1 MRRDIYYYMKL
12 SLLNILNESKET
24 ECEYQIR
31 YIDGPIFYKREK
43 STDDWIFTDETDFY
57 KNSTSENTIE
67 WNEPKKKKGEK
78 IRQIEV
84 NQDLD
89 YKKNPLETYKRYLE
103 NVIPSNF
110 SVDIVNGSIKITNK

>member
-1 MRRDIYYYMKL
+1 MKL
-12 SLLNILNESKET
+12 SLLNILNETKET
-24 ECEYQIR
+24 EYEYQVRNIGG
-31 YIDGPIFYKREK
+31 DTFYKREK
-43 STDDWIFTDETDFY
+43 STDDWTFTDETDFY

-89 YKKNPLETYKRYLE
+89 YKNNPLETYKRYLE

-110 SVDIVNGSIKITNK
+110 SVDIVGNHIEIKEN

>member
-1 MRRDIYYYMKL
+1 MKL
-12 SLLNILNESKET
+12 SLLNILNESKKT
-24 ECEYQIR
+24 EYEYQIR
-31 YIDGPIFYKREK
+31 NIGGNIFYKKEK
-43 STDDWIFTDETDFY
+43 NTDVWTFTDETDFY
-57 KNSTSENTIE
+57 KNSNSENTIE
-67 WNEPKKKKGEK
+67 YSEPEKKKGAK

-110 SVDIVNGSIKITNK
+110 NVDVVGNHIEIKEN

>member
-1 MRRDIYYYMKL
+1 MKL
-12 SLLNILNESKET
+12 SLLNILNESKKT
-24 ECEYQIR
+24 EYEYQIR
-31 YIDGPIFYKREK
+31 NIGGDIFYKREK
-43 STDDWIFTDETDFY
+43 GEDTWSFTDETDFY
-57 KNSTSENTIE
+57 KNSNSENTIE
-67 WNEPKKKKGEK
+67 YSEPEKKKGAK

-103 NVIPSNF
+103 NVTPSNF

>member
-1 MRRDIYYYMKL
+1 MKL
-12 SLLNILNESKET
+12 SLITILNESKKT
-24 ECEYQIR
+24 EYEYQIR
-31 YIDGPIFYKREK
+31 NIGGNIFYKKEK
-43 STDDWIFTDETDFY
+43 NTDVWTFTDETDFY
-57 KNSTSENTIE
+57 KNSNSENTIE
-67 WNEPKKKKGEK
+67 YSEPEKKKGAK

-89 YKKNPLETYKRYLE
+89 YKKNPLETYKRYIE

>member
-1 MRRDIYYYMKL
+1 M
-12 SLLNILNESKET
+12 NETKET
-24 ECEYQIR
+24 EYEYQVRNIGG
-31 YIDGPIFYKREK
+31 DTFYKREK
-43 STDDWIFTDETDFY
+43 STDDWTFTDEIDFY

-67 WNEPKKKKGEK
+67 WNEPKKKKGEN

-110 SVDIVNGSIKITNK
+110 NVDIVGDHIEIKENLL